1 MRTVLLDTAGPV
13 VGVASFVGAQCIAHA
28 SLRIVNGADA
38 WLAPELF
45 RQVEALGGLDRV
57 AVSVG
62 PGAFTGLR
70 VGAALAQG
78 LAYARGV
85 ELVGVSSLAV
95 RACAVAAGLGAT
107 HTLALL
113 DARKGKVYAGLYAL
127 AAGGAPTCVGA
138 EEDIAPEDLAA
149 ALAVR
154 GVACASVVAVGEG
167 AVVHAGLLRD
177 HGIVVADDAAE
188 SPVAHAGALL
198 AASTGGPPEALAFR
212 YLRDAESVVTVKAR

>member
-1 MRTVLLDTAGPV
+1 VDVRTVFLDTAGPV
-13 VGVASFVGAQCIAHA
+13 VGVASFVGTTCVAHA

-45 RQVEALGGLDRV
+45 RQVGALGGLDRV

-70 VGAALAQG
+70 VGVALAQG

-95 RACAVAAGLGAT
+95 RACAAGAAGEGT

-113 DARKGKVYAGLYAL
+113 DARKGKVYAGLYAR
-127 AAGGAPTCVGA
+127 GAVPELLGA
-138 EEDIAPEDLAA
+138 EEDIAPEALLAGLAA
-149 ALAVR
+149 R
-154 GVACASVVAVGEG
+154 GVTAGAVVAVGEG
-167 AVVHAGLLRD
+167 AVVHAELLRA
-177 HGIVVADDAAE
+177 HGVRVADDAAE
-188 SPVAHAGALL
+188 SPVAHAGAFL
-198 AASTGGPPEALAFR
+198 AASPGGAPESLAFR